1 MKVLDTRA
9 MEIAEIHKTLRRP
22 EIDEVTLEPQVAARL
37 HEIFGRPLS
46 AAEAV
51 AEIVQDVATRG
62 DAAVLD
68 YSWRIDA
75 VKLQPETLFVS
86 EEEMAKAQR
95 EADPT
100 VVADI
105 RAAAEQITAFHTMQL
120 RNSTFMAGP
129 GGAVLA
135 QRILPI
141 DRVGCY
147 VPGGRAPLVSSA
159 LMSVIPAR
167 VAGVKEIIAATPPN
181 RQGEV
186 DCHILVALQE
196 AGAHRVLKVGGAQAV
211 AALAFGTEA
220 IPRGDKIV
228 GPGNIFVTLAKRQV
242 FGRVGIDS
250 LAGPSEIMIVADD
263 TAPVELVAADL
274 LSQAEHDP
282 AAAAILVTPS
292 KTLLQNVLDEIERQ
306 LATLAR
312 EMTARESLARW
323 GRAVLCRDLAE
334 ACELVNVVAPEHVE
348 LLVADPWALLS
359 QVRHAGAIFLGAA
372 SAEPI
377 GDYVAGPNHILP
389 TNGTARFASAL
400 GVDDFVKR
408 SNIIAYTEA
417 ALAQLGPVAVRLAD
431 IEGLGAHAASVR
443 RRLL

>member
-1 MKVLDTRA
+1 
-9 MEIAEIHKTLRRP
+9 
-22 EIDEVTLEPQVAARL
+22 
-37 HEIFGRPLS
+37 
-46 AAEAV
+46 
-51 AEIVQDVATRG
+51 
-62 DAAVLD
+62 
-68 YSWRIDA
+68 
-75 VKLQPETLFVS
+75 
-86 EEEMAKAQR
+86 MAKAQR

-211 AALAFGTEA
+211 AALAFGTES
-220 IPRGDKIV
+220 IPRAIKSWV
-228 GPGNIFVTLAKRQV
+228 RVIFVTLAKRQV
-242 FGRVGIDS
+242 FGRAGIDS

-263 TAPVELVAADL
+263 TAPVELVAPICSL
-274 LSQAEHDP
+274 RLNTIRPLRLFWLHHP
-282 AAAAILVTPS
+282 RRYC
-292 KTLLQNVLDEIERQ
+292 KTCWMRLNANSLPWL
-306 LATLAR
+306 

-348 LLVADPWALLS
+348 LLVADPWLC
-359 QVRHAGAIFLGAA
+359 
-372 SAEPI
+372 
-377 GDYVAGPNHILP
+377 
-389 TNGTARFASAL
+389 
-400 GVDDFVKR
+400 
-408 SNIIAYTEA
+408 
-417 ALAQLGPVAVRLAD
+417 
-431 IEGLGAHAASVR
+431 
-443 RRLL
+443 